1 MASHYGGAR
10 YPAGELEGLTDGSYC
25 GTLAR
30 VRVVSDAKY
39 GYNNCIETRCEIV
52 LKKIQFTSCP
62 LLPLLLANYQNILK
76 NTCKNEPGKRLNK
89 PVPERQGRNEYRP
102 IEGIDTN
109 VLSYYVMF
117 PCTIVEMSIARLR
130 ALTQL

>member
-52 LKKIQFTSCP
+52 LKKNTIYILPTFTPAFSE
-62 LLPLLLANYQNILK
+62 LSEYSEKYLQ
-76 NTCKNEPGKRLNK
+76 KR
-89 PVPERQGRNEYRP
+89 
-102 IEGIDTN
+102 
-109 VLSYYVMF
+109 
-117 PCTIVEMSIARLR
+117 ARK
-130 ALTQL
+130 AAK

>member
-25 GTLAR
+25 GALAR

-62 LLPLLLANYQNILK
+62 LLPMFLANYQNILK
-76 NTCKNEPGKRLNK
+76 NTCRNEPGKRLIK
-89 PVPERQGRNEYRP
+89 PVPERQGRNEHRP
-102 IEGIDTN
+102 TKGIDTIPT
-109 VLSYYVMF
+109 LGEY
-117 PCTIVEMSIARLR
+117 
-130 ALTQL
+130 